1 MAVTASAAAI
11 MMVMLVMTAVAATL
25 VLATAV
31 IATAAATTAATTCH
45 VLDQVLNLLLSGLA
59 VLNDSALEVQG
70 LACQW
75 VVGIYGYSI
84 FLDLYNF
91 GHELMVLVV
100 HQGDDSTLEDVVVVE
115 MAIHGE
121 YFAANLV
128 YALCYIFA
136 ESLCRSQ
143 LKIKVAA
150 LLKAF
155 YLLLESI
162 KCYAEAGD
170 ELEWTVIACL
180 LFQLALAIL
189 QAV

>member
-1 MAVTASAAAI
+1 MSAAAATI
-11 MMVMLVMTAVAATL
+11 VMVMMFVVAAF
-25 VLATAV
+25 VIAAFV
-31 IATAAATTAATTCH
+31 IATTVIATTTTATATACH
-45 VLDQVLNLLLSGLA
+45 VLDQVLNLLFGCLA
-59 VLNDSALEVQG
+59 VLNNLSLEVQG